1 VSDLEE
7 RTPQPPC
14 TDAAGPRLIV
24 EPHQVT
30 LFEPPDALRLQCGR
44 SLENIQV
51 TYETL
56 GELNAD
62 KSNAVLI
69 FHALTG
75 DAHVAGYHSAD
86 DLKPGWW
93 DDMVGPGKH
102 LDTNRYFVICA
113 NNLGGCRGT
122 TGPGDIHPGTGRRWG
137 LDFPVITVEDMLE
150 VHRALID
157 RLGIHRLLSVVG
169 GSMGGMLAL
178 EWVVRYPERAASAI
192 LIATTP
198 RLNAQGI
205 AFNAVGRNAILADP
219 NYNNGQYT
227 DDAPPERGLAI
238 ARMVGHIT
246 YLSEQGMHAK
256 FGRQLRSAKSYSYD
270 FASEFSVE
278 TYLDY
283 QGRIFV
289 ERFDA
294 NSYLYITKAMDYY
307 DLGARARS
315 LAEAMKDVQ
324 AHCLVISFSGD
335 WLFTPAQS
343 RTIVDALLAN
353 DKKVTY
359 CELNSPYGHDAFLL
373 ETDVLGR
380 MIHGFLAGMAGQP
393 VRDRAEHIEPY
404 RVQPVFKTSWT
415 RQRVDYD
422 RIEAIIPEGAKV
434 LDLGCGRGVL
444 LSRLIQNSR
453 VDALG
458 VEVEQD
464 ALCECIDLGLP
475 VVDLD
480 IEAELGS
487 FATDSYDYVVLSQT
501 LQTLHKPDV
510 VLREMVRIGHF
521 GIVSFPNFV
530 HWRPVLQML
539 LTGRTPV
546 TQGLPFWWYN
556 SPNLRHLT
564 LRDFEDYCRRN
575 DIHIV
580 RRIALSEGGSEP
592 IHLLPGVRTAEA
604 IFIIAGRK

>member
-1 VSDLEE
+1 VSDFEDDAT
-7 RTPQPPC
+7 RTPPHDH
-14 TDAAGPRLIV
+14 TEPRLIV
-24 EPHQVT
+24 QPQQVT
-30 LFEPPDALRLQCGR
+30 LFEPPDVLHLQCGR
-44 SLENIQV
+44 TLESVRV
-51 TYETL
+51 TYETV
-56 GELNAD
+56 GRLNAD

-75 DAHVAGYHSAD
+75 DAHVAGYHSHD
-86 DLKPGWW
+86 DRKPGWW
-93 DDMVGPGKH
+93 DSMVGPGKY
-102 LDTNRYFVICA
+102 LDTNKYFVICA

-122 TGPGDIHPGTGRRWG
+122 TGPGDVNPKTGKRWG
-137 LDFPVITVEDMLE
+137 LDFPVITVEDMVT
-150 VHRALID
+150 VHKKLMEH
-157 RLGIHRLLSVVG
+157 LGIDKLLAVVG

-178 EWVVRYPERAASAI
+178 EWIVRYPDSSAAAI

-198 RLNAQGI
+198 RLNAQAI
-205 AFNAVGRNAILADP
+205 AFDAVGRNAILADP
-219 NYNNGQYT
+219 NFKNGQYT

-246 YLSEQGMHAK
+246 YLSEQGMHEK
-256 FGRQLRSAKSYSYD
+256 FGRQLRNATSYSYD

-307 DLGARARS
+307 DLGARAGS
-315 LAEAMKDVQ
+315 LEKAMAPVQ
-324 AHCLVISFSGD
+324 ANCLVISFSGD

-343 RTIVDALLAN
+343 RMIVDALLAN
-353 DKKVTY
+353 DKKVSY

-380 MIHGFLAGMAGQP
+380 MIRGFLAGVSGRP
-393 VRDRAEHIEPY
+393 IRNRAEHIEPY
-404 RVQPVFKTSWT
+404 RVRPVVEPSWG

-422 RIEAIIPEGAKV
+422 RIEAIIPEGARV

-444 LSRLIQNSR
+444 LSRLIQNKR
-453 VDALG
+453 IEGLG
-458 VEVEQD
+458 VEVEQN
-464 ALCECIDLGLP
+464 AICECIDLGLP

-480 IEAELGS
+480 IEAELRS
-487 FATDSYDYVVLSQT
+487 FASQSYDYVVLSQT

-510 VLREMVRIGHF
+510 VLREMVRIGRF

-539 LTGRTPV
+539 LTGRTPL
-546 TQGLPFWWYN
+546 TKKLPFWWYD
-556 SPNLRHLT
+556 SPNVRCLT
-564 LRDFEDYCRRN
+564 IRDFELWCRENNIR
-575 DIHIV
+575 II
-580 RRIALSEGGSEP
+580 RRIALSEGGSEV
-592 IHLLPGVRTAEA
+592 IHVLPHLRAAEA
-604 IFIIAGRK
+604 VFVISGRS